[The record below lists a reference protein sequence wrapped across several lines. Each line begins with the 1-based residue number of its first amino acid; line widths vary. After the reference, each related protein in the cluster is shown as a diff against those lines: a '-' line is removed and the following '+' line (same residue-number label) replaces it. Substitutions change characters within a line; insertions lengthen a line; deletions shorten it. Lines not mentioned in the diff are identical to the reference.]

1 MTRKVRINVD
11 KLLNKYGLTQKDLS
25 ELADIRQAA
34 ISQLSRGFV
43 TRISIE
49 HIEKIANALDIDD
62 INEIIA
68 LVDSNDDK
76 DG

>member
-1 MTRKVRINVD
+1 MTRKVRIKVD

-43 TRISIE
+43 TRLSIE
-49 HIEKIANALDIDD
+49 HIEKIANAFDIDD
-62 INEIIA
+62 INEIIT
-68 LVDSNDDK
+68 LVTDEE
-76 DG
+76 

>member
-49 HIEKIANALDIDD
+49 HIEKIANAFDIDD
-62 INEIIA
+62 INEIIT
-68 LVDSNDDK
+68 LVADEE
-76 DG
+76 